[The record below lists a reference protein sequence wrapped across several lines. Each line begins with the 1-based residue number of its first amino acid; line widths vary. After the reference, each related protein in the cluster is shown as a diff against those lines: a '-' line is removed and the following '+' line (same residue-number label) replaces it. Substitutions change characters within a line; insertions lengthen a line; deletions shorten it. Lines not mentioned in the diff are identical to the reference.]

1 MTDINSLSRHAFQPT
16 EEPNNAAGHQAR
28 IKDIKAHIEAL
39 YRTTE
44 GKDRMKI

>member
-28 IKDIKAHIEAL
+28 IAYHTSKAYITLWKE
-39 YRTTE
+39 
-44 GKDRMKI
+44 MIV